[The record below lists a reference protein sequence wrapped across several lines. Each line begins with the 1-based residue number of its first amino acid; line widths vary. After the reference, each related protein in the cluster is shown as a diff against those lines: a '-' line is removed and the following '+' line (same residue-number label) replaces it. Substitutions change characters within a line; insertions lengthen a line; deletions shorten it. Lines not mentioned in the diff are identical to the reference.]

1 MNKTALRNFAIYS
14 REKLIKD
21 IEDKARLI
29 GVREEG
35 ISDPLPQSTKDMK
48 VFSIGEKDTYR
59 IDGEDLKKY
68 EKLIKELEKRQEEG
82 DYNTAY
88 NTLIEEVAYT
98 WFNRIIAIRFMEVN
112 NYMPDRMRVLSSGR
126 EGVREPEFVTHY
138 RDTDIG
144 IREEEFKN
152 LDRLKLDGSN
162 KAMEELFR
170 ILFIKQS
177 NALNTNLPELFEKTD
192 DYAEL
197 LLNISYEDPQ
207 GVVRK
212 LIEDIGEE
220 PFNISESGQI
230 EIIGWLYQYYNTVP
244 KAEVDAAK
252 KKVDKNTLPA
262 KTQLFTPEWIVKYMV
277 QNSLGRLWIE
287 RKMAI
292 GTDKTE
298 EELAK
303 EYGWKYYLPEAE
315 QIEEVEIQLK
325 NTREDRKE
333 LKIEDIK
340 FIDPSM
346 GSGHILAYTF
356 EMFMQFYLEE
366 GYMERQAAESI
377 IENNLYGLDIDKRA
391 YQLAYFAVMM

>member
-1 MNKTALRNFAIYS
+1 MNKTALKNFAIYS

-29 GVREEG
+29 GVGEEG
-35 ISDPLPQSTKDMK
+35 IADPLPQSTKDMK

-152 LDRLKLDGSN
+152 LDRLKLDGSA
-162 KAMEELFR
+162 KAMEELFQF
-170 ILFIKQS
+170 LFIKQS
-177 NALNTNLPELFEKTD
+177 NALNKTLPELFEKTD

-212 LIEDIGEE
+212 LIEDIGEK
-220 PFNISESGQI
+220 PFDISESGQI
-230 EIIGWLYQYYNTVP
+230 EIIGWLYQYYNEIPRDMVINIYKGNVKKEDIP
-244 KAEVDAAK
+244 AA
-252 KKVDKNTLPA
+252 
-262 KTQLFTPEWIVKYMV
+262 TQLFTTEWVVKYMV
-277 QNSLGRLWIE
+277 ENSLGKYWLERNPNSKIKDHMKYLMPGDIE
-287 RKMAI
+287 TI
-292 GTDKTE
+292 DE
-298 EELAK
+298 
-303 EYGWKYYLPEAE
+303 
-315 QIEEVEIQLK
+315 
-325 NTREDRKE
+325 
-333 LKIEDIK
+333 KISLEDIK
-340 FIDPSM
+340 VFDNAM
-346 GSGHILAYTF
+346 GGR
-356 EMFMQFYLEE
+356 
-366 GYMERQAAESI
+366 GI
-377 IENNLYGLDIDKRA
+377 IMTRA
-391 YQLAYFAVMM
+391 CS